1 MLELEQIRRPSGGVL
16 GGGGRETQQ
25 QRGISCLHRTQLAG
39 LKRLSARATASTTN
53 PAAAGTTRRRR
64 VNSFSFAED
73 AKRVIEHL
81 QRAQVPVAEGLS
93 DRELDRIE
101 ATFAFTFPADL
112 KAILQQ
118 GLPVGAGFPD
128 WRRTTGKNLE
138 QQQLRTRIELPC
150 AGLLEEVA
158 LGRFWWKTW
167 GQRPPAEMNSDA
179 VDIAAAALRA
189 SPMLIPIFGHCY
201 IPCSP
206 NLVGN
211 PIFFVYQ
218 KVVLYCGYDLADFFD
233 RELFLLVHTCMTP
246 LEVVGSSLLLLQ
258 RPSSDGEQSCH
269 STDDLDSLHRSSVG
283 SSATDSSSEASSSSG
298 ASSEGGAGGGETWG
312 RSLDFLAKQS
322 DGLLENLKSRTK
334 RRGKGRLKDES
345 AASHHQQQLSLGDA
359 GSFARNCCLQEESE
373 EEPLPSQALMNMSL
387 LMRVPSEPSPRHIEF
402 WSDIANKQKVSM
414 AAVAAQEDGLLFS
427 PCNVDDYVTT
437 RPPPPRLHLN
447 RELHSSD
454 TKEEQPQLVPN
465 YSSSSSSSSS
475 EWLTRYLEEMSLVLR
490 QGGWREDDICDMM
503 EAQALPSTT
512 WNQQI
517 DAQAVLLTLAKEV
530 ELLSTSLKKAGW
542 SAPDVSESLKWGLC
556 TSW

>member
-25 QRGISCLHRTQLAG
+25 QSGISYLHRTQLAG

-118 GLPVGAGFPD
+118 GLPVGAGFPN

-167 GQRPPAEMNSDA
+167 GQRPPAEKNSDA

-246 LEVVGSSLLLLQ
+246 LEVVGGSVLLLQ
-258 RPSSDGEQSCH
+258 RPSSDGGQSFH

-334 RRGKGRLKDES
+334 RRGTGRLKDES
-345 AASHHQQQLSLGDA
+345 AAASQQQLSLGDA
-359 GSFARNCCLQEESE
+359 GSFARGCCLQEESE
-373 EEPLPSQALMNMSL
+373 EESLPSQAPRNMSL
-387 LMRVPSEPSPRHIEF
+387 LMRVPSGLSPRHIEF

-427 PCNVDDYVTT
+427 PCNVDDDVTT

-454 TKEEQPQLVPN
+454 TKEEDQPQLVPN
-465 YSSSSSSSSS
+465 YSSSSSSSK
-475 EWLTRYLEEMSLVLR
+475 WLTRYLEEMSLVLR

-542 SAPDVSESLKWGLC
+542 SVPDVSESLKWGLC
-556 TSW
+556 TS

>member
-25 QRGISCLHRTQLAG
+25 QRGISYLHRTQLAG
-39 LKRLSARATASTTN
+39 LKRLSARATTSTTN

-64 VNSFSFAED
+64 VNSFSFAEE

-118 GLPVGAGFPD
+118 GLPVGAGFPN

-158 LGRFWWKTW
+158 LGRFWWKNW
-167 GQRPPAEMNSDA
+167 GQRPPAEKNSDA

-246 LEVVGSSLLLLQ
+246 LEVVGNSLLLLQ
-258 RPSSDGEQSCH
+258 RPSSDGEQSFH

-298 ASSEGGAGGGETWG
+298 ASSKGGAGGGETWG

-334 RRGKGRLKDES
+334 RRGTDRLKDES
-345 AASHHQQQLSLGDA
+345 AASQQQQQLSLGDA
-359 GSFARNCCLQEESE
+359 GSFARNCCLQEDSE

-387 LMRVPSEPSPRHIEF
+387 LMRVPSGPSPRHIEF

-427 PCNVDDYVTT
+427 PCNVDDDVTT

-447 RELHSSD
+447 RELHPSD
-454 TKEEQPQLVPN
+454 TKEEDQPQLVPN
-465 YSSSSSSSSS
+465 YSSSSSK
-475 EWLTRYLEEMSLVLR
+475 WLTGYLEEMSLVLR

-530 ELLSTSLKKAGW
+530 ELLSISLKKAGW
-542 SAPDVSESLKWGLC
+542 SVPDVSESLKWGLC

>member
-25 QRGISCLHRTQLAG
+25 QRGISYLHRTQLAG
-39 LKRLSARATASTTN
+39 LKRLSARATTSTTN

-64 VNSFSFAED
+64 VNSFSFAEE

-118 GLPVGAGFPD
+118 GLPVGAGFPN

-158 LGRFWWKTW
+158 LGRFWWKNW
-167 GQRPPAEMNSDA
+167 GQRPPAEKNSDA

-246 LEVVGSSLLLLQ
+246 LEVVGNSLLLLQ
-258 RPSSDGEQSCH
+258 RPSSDGEQSFH

-298 ASSEGGAGGGETWG
+298 ASSKGGAGGGETWG

-334 RRGKGRLKDES
+334 RRGTDRLKDES
-345 AASHHQQQLSLGDA
+345 AASQQQQQLSLGDA
-359 GSFARNCCLQEESE
+359 GSFARNCCLQEDSE

-387 LMRVPSEPSPRHIEF
+387 LMRVPSGPSPRHIEF

-427 PCNVDDYVTT
+427 PCNVDDDVTT

-447 RELHSSD
+447 RELHPSN
-454 TKEEQPQLVPN
+454 TKEEDQPQLVPN
-465 YSSSSSSSSS
+465 YSSSSSK
-475 EWLTRYLEEMSLVLR
+475 WLTGYLEEMSLVLR

-530 ELLSTSLKKAGW
+530 ELLSISLKKAGW
-542 SAPDVSESLKWGLC
+542 SVPDVSESLKWGLC

>member
-25 QRGISCLHRTQLAG
+25 QSGISYLHRTQLAG

-64 VNSFSFAED
+64 VNSSSFAED

-118 GLPVGAGFPD
+118 GLPVGAGFPN

-167 GQRPPAEMNSDA
+167 GQRPPAEKNSDA

-246 LEVVGSSLLLLQ
+246 LEVVGGSLLLLQ
-258 RPSSDGEQSCH
+258 RPSSDGGQSFY

-298 ASSEGGAGGGETWG
+298 ASSEGAAGGGETWG

-334 RRGKGRLKDES
+334 RRGTGRLKDES
-345 AASHHQQQLSLGDA
+345 AAASQQHQQLSLGDA
-359 GSFARNCCLQEESE
+359 GSFARSCCLQEESE

-387 LMRVPSEPSPRHIEF
+387 LMRVPSGPSPRHIEF

-427 PCNVDDYVTT
+427 PCNADDDVTT

-454 TKEEQPQLVPN
+454 TKEEDQPQLVPN
-465 YSSSSSSSSS
+465 YSSSSSSSK
-475 EWLTRYLEEMSLVLR
+475 WLTCYLEEMSLVLR

-517 DAQAVLLTLAKEV
+517 DAQAMLLTLAKEV

-542 SAPDVSESLKWGLC
+542 SVPDGSESLKWGLC
-556 TSW
+556 TS

>member
-1 MLELEQIRRPSGGVL
+1 MEYSPRYDKNKTLLVL
-16 GGGGRETQQ
+16 HIQ
-25 QRGISCLHRTQLAG
+25 QRGISYLHRTQLAG

-53 PAAAGTTRRRR
+53 PAEAGTTRRRR

-118 GLPVGAGFPD
+118 GLPVGAGFPN

-167 GQRPPAEMNSDA
+167 GQRPPAEKNSDA

-189 SPMLIPIFGHCY
+189 SPMLIPIFDHCY

-258 RPSSDGEQSCH
+258 RSSSDGEQSFH

-298 ASSEGGAGGGETWG
+298 ASSEG
-312 RSLDFLAKQS
+312 
-322 DGLLENLKSRTK
+322 
-334 RRGKGRLKDES
+334 
-345 AASHHQQQLSLGDA
+345 
-359 GSFARNCCLQEESE
+359 
-373 EEPLPSQALMNMSL
+373 
-387 LMRVPSEPSPRHIEF
+387 PSPRHIEF
-402 WSDIANKQKVSM
+402 WN
-414 AAVAAQEDGLLFS
+414 
-427 PCNVDDYVTT
+427 
-437 RPPPPRLHLN
+437 
-447 RELHSSD
+447 
-454 TKEEQPQLVPN
+454 TKEEDQPQLVLN
-465 YSSSSSSSSS
+465 CSSSGSSSSK
-475 EWLTRYLEEMSLVLR
+475 WLTRYLEEMSLVLR

-542 SAPDVSESLKWGLC
+542 SVPDVSETLKWGLC